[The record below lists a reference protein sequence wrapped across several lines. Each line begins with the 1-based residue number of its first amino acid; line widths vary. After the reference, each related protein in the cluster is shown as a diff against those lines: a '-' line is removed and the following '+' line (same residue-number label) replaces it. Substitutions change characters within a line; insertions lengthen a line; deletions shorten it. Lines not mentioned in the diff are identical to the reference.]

1 MFSLYYTT
9 LLFLF
14 FWSCFICL
22 LVSNLP
28 LPPPHFSIIDI
39 PKILS
44 FLFLKCKSIV
54 EKAKFTWSIKQLYSR
69 NFFISS
75 LIFTTGPITSCW
87 LSPLA
92 IKFNSSP
99 APQPTK
105 NKTTLQESTVP
116 FSNLTGTLTVPFS
129 NLTGTLFDTSL
140 FPQSANYCL
149 ADPSLACP

>member
-28 LPPPHFSIIDI
+28 PPPFSIIDI

-54 EKAKFTWSIKQLYSR
+54 EKAKFTWSIKQLYSG

-105 NKTTLQESTVP
+105 NKTKQHFKSQQYHFLISLVHWQYHFLISLVPSLTPP
-116 FSNLTGTLTVPFS
+116 FS
-129 NLTGTLFDTSL
+129 
-140 FPQSANYCL
+140 
-149 ADPSLACP
+149 PSLPITVLLILL